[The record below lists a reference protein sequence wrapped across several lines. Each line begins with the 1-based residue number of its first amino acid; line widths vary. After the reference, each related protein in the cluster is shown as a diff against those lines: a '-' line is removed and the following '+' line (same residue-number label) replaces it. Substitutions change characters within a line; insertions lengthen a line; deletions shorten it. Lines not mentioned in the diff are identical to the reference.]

1 MNKMTFDNYP
11 DILKPSDIMDILQIG
26 RSTCYNL
33 LYSGS
38 IPTIRIG
45 KQYSI
50 LKKELIKYLNE
61 SCSNHTD

>member
-1 MNKMTFDNYP
+1 MNKMTLDNYP
-11 DILKPSDIMDILQIG
+11 DILKPNDIMDILQIG
-26 RSTCYNL
+26 RSTCYKL
-33 LYSGS
+33 LYGGS

-45 KQYSI
+45 KQYRV